1 MKFVISVLLATFL
14 LMLPFTVK
22 AMDKP
27 IVLLTFDNVS
37 GDNVKD
43 QSGNGN
49 DGKLQNNP
57 TVIDGKSGKA
67 LQFAESRVAVMA
79 SKTFTTEIFKEGN
92 FTVVMWIKAKRSGNE
107 WQQVFRGGP
116 DPNDTIFLNNNGT
129 LSWRGWVGAAW
140 AGGMCETAV
149 NAVPADTW
157 THIAVV
163 GDAKNFR
170 DYVDGKLAKEAVFQA
185 TRGNNT
191 EYMIGGYSGG
201 ESYNGAVD
209 EFAVFKT
216 ALKEADINAIINK
229 GVLNATAVDSAS
241 KLTTRWGSLKLNP

>member
-1 MKFVISVLLATFL
+1 L

-22 AMDKP
+22 AMEKP
-27 IVLLTFDNVS
+27 IVLLTFDSVS
-37 GDNVKD
+37 GDTVKD

-57 TVIDGKSGKA
+57 KAIDGKSGKA
-67 LQFAESRVAVMA
+67 FEFAESRIMVTA
-79 SKTFTTEIFKEGN
+79 SDTFTTEIFKDGI
-92 FTVVMWIKAKRSGNE
+92 FTVVLWIKAKRSGNE
-107 WQQVFRGGP
+107 WQQIFRAGP

-129 LSWRGWVGAAW
+129 LSWRGMVKGAW
-140 AGGMCETAV
+140 AGGMCETAA

-157 THIAVV
+157 THVAVV

-170 DYVDGKLAKEAVFQA
+170 DYIDGKLAKESNFQE
-185 TRGNNT
+185 TMGNNK

-209 EFAVFKT
+209 EFAVFK
-216 ALKEADINAIINK
+216 ASLKEAEINSIMSK
-229 GVLNATAVDSAS
+229 GVLGATAVDSTS
-241 KLTTRWGSLKLNP
+241 KLATRWGSLKLNP